1 MDKILSNTVNYGSV
15 TSRHTMPLLAIEF
28 EWWKDAKGYRLV
40 EPETW
45 PQDSPP
51 KPGRYIPV
59 IGITPAEGKRI
70 VPNGGKLFPYQPL
83 KHFNRLYKSFA
94 DIKDEALAVDFA
106 CKWGLLTSSDGSGEL
121 ETFLKEAEDFRKSL
135 EQRRPS
141 RKKRFPEFNAEVET
155 AVLADL
161 KASLTTDPRG
171 RLQLRILPSNL
182 LEALWLQLAQTL
194 ATGTDIRTCLLCGQF
209 FEVGPHSRK
218 RLDAKFCSDE
228 HRILFN
234 SRRRS
239 KGK

>member
-1 MDKILSNTVNYGSV
+1 
-15 TSRHTMPLLAIEF
+15 MPLLSIEF
-28 EWWKDAKGYRLV
+28 EWWKDSKGYRLV
-40 EPETW
+40 EPEPW
-45 PQDSPP
+45 PQNSPP
-51 KPGRYIPV
+51 KPTWNIPV
-59 IGITPAEGKRI
+59 IGIIPNEGKRI
-70 VPNGGKLFPYQPL
+70 VPNRGKLIPYQPL

-106 CKWGLLTSSDGSGEL
+106 CKWGLLTSSDGSDEL

-141 RKKRFPEFNAEVET
+141 RKKRIPEFNAEVET
-155 AVLADL
+155 TVLADL

-194 ATGTDIRTCLLCGQF
+194 ATGTDIRTCLLCGQY
-209 FEVGPHSRK
+209 FEVGPRGQK

-228 HRILFN
+228 HRIKFHSL
-234 SRRRS
+234 RRPKR
-239 KGK
+239 K